1 MFDVLVPITCRI
13 IPPAFSPRTK
23 SCRTVGWFR
32 RVNPHLPT
40 ILGEVAAEWLE
51 PDDGKLSRP
60 VLRGEGSRKAPD
72 LPDRYVVYAGFY
84 PTLDQIIVEHALRQA
99 ITGYGVPEAV
109 YFDHGSQYTTKQMH
123 RICTKLGIQ
132 LLYAKPYSP

>member
-1 MFDVLVPITCRI
+1 M
-13 IPPAFSPRTK
+13 
-23 SCRTVGWFR
+23 
-32 RVNPHLPT
+32 
-40 ILGEVAAEWLE
+40 
-51 PDDGKLSRP
+51 
-60 VLRGEGSRKAPD
+60 
-72 LPDRYVVYAGFY
+72 VYAGFY

-132 LLYAKPYSP
+132 LLYAKPYSPESKGYGELSVMESWSSKPLPSPENAWNYLT